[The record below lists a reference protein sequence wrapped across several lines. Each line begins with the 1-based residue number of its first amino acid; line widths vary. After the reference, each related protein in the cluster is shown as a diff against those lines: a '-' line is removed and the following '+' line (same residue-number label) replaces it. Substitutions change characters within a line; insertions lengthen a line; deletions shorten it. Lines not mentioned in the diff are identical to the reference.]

1 MEECRTPTG
10 QHISSYNRTPILSV
24 INKNSHNI
32 RCSTPIFDDLRSPN
46 MSPIKDMRAPRRTT
60 SATFYKKAFKK
71 QQQMSKSSLKP
82 PGRKVED
89 RNNSL
94 DEFMDDSS
102 SGNSAEN
109 SLCKESRRRSLLAAN
124 HSYVINHASNV
135 HDVLLLVGLESY
147 LDKFEKA
154 HIDLVELV
162 SMEYKDLKRLG
173 LRNDEDCNRI
183 LDALKEI

>member
-10 QHISSYNRTPILSV
+10 QHLFSYNRTPILSV
-24 INKNSHNI
+24 INKNAQNI
-32 RCSTPIFDDLRSPN
+32 RCSTPIFGDLRSPN
-46 MSPIKDMRAPRRTT
+46 MSPIRDMRAHRRTT
-60 SATFYKKAFKK
+60 SATFFKKAFKK
-71 QQQMSKSSLKP
+71 QHLAKSSLKP
-82 PGRKVED
+82 PGRKLED

-162 SMEYKDLKRLG
+162 SMEHKDLKRLG